1 MDAFRRAIRSYP
13 LVAATVVVAVLGLVL
28 LATPARNAAPWV
40 VGAYA
45 LAIAGWEAVQM
56 VRSLLRGNLGLDIL
70 AVTAITAAVLV
81 GEPWAALVVVLML
94 TGGEALENY
103 AENRSKRE
111 LVALL
116 DRAPRQ
122 ATRVVR
128 GFPAELAELAEL
140 AAVSSEGQG
149 IASAQ
154 SAKTSDPA
162 GTPDG
167 GALADGA
174 AHAGGA
180 ALADDPEELERV
192 SVDEIRVGDM
202 LLVRPGEV
210 VPVDALLLSAS
221 ASFDESSLTGESL
234 PVDRAAGEV
243 VSSGVVNGATA
254 IYLRARALASESQ
267 YQQIVALV
275 ERAQESKAPTV
286 RLADRYAVPFTLLSL
301 GIAALAWIV
310 SGDPVRFAEVL
321 VVATPCPLLIA
332 APVAFL
338 GGMSRAARHGLI
350 VKGGGTLEQLAR
362 VRSAAFDKTGTLT
375 TGRPK
380 LTRVELA
387 EWCDEDQLLQLAASA
402 EVYSSH
408 VLAAA
413 IVQTAKDRELAI
425 LAMGEAQEHAT
436 NGVEAT
442 LEEPLPVAGGVGVVR
457 VGKPAWVAQS
467 APDLQRVE
475 LDAGELAI
483 YVAVDERFAGALIM
497 RDALRPEALATV
509 QQLSEFGLE
518 RMLIVTGDVEAT
530 ALAVGRELGVS
541 EVHAECTPASKVQ
554 IAASVTPRPLIMT
567 GDGLNDAP
575 VLAAA
580 DVGFAMGARGA
591 TAASESA
598 DVVNRFDTIA
608 GVADAVRI
616 GRDTVR
622 IALQSIWMGILLSVA
637 LMLVAAFGFLPALLG
652 AWMQELVDLV
662 AILGALRAIGVRADR
677 KFARTH
683 QKVGRA
689 GAQAR
694 SDLSSNHAE

>member
-1 MDAFRRAIRSYP
+1 MVRLKRAIRAYP
-13 LVAATVVVAVLGLVL
+13 LVASTILVAAIGLVL
-28 LATPARNAAPWV
+28 LATPARAAAPWL

-45 LAIAGWEAVQM
+45 LGIAAWEAVQM

-116 DRAPRQ
+116 DRAPRT
-122 ATRVVR
+122 ATRVL
-128 GFPAELAELAEL
+128 GEFSNEPGA
-140 AAVSSEGQG
+140 SER
-149 IASAQ
+149 
-154 SAKTSDPA
+154 
-162 GTPDG
+162 
-167 GALADGA
+167 L
-174 AHAGGA
+174 
-180 ALADDPEELERV
+180 EEV
-192 SVDEIRVGDM
+192 PVGDISVGDV
-202 LLVRPGEV
+202 LLVRAGEV
-210 VPVDALLLSAS
+210 VPVDAMLLAPT

-234 PVDRAAGEV
+234 PVERSAGEIV
-243 VSSGVVNGATA
+243 ASGVVNGSSA
-254 IYLRARALASESQ
+254 IHLRANTLAADSQ

-275 ERAQESKAPTV
+275 QRAQESKAPTV

-301 GIAALAWIV
+301 AIAAAAWIA
-310 SGDPVRFAEVL
+310 SGDATRFAEVL

-338 GGMSRAARHGLI
+338 GGMSRAAKHGLI

-362 VRSAAFDKTGTLT
+362 VKSAAFDKTGTLT
-375 TGRPK
+375 SGHPA
-380 LTRVELA
+380 LTRMVVA
-387 EWCDEDQLLQLAASA
+387 KGFDEDRLLQLAASA

-413 IVQTAKDRELAI
+413 IVQTARERGLPI
-425 LAMGEAQEHAT
+425 LAMSDANEYAT
-436 NGVEAT
+436 NGVET
-442 LEEPLPVAGGVGVVR
+442 ELDGGAGAVR
-457 VGKPAWVAQS
+457 VGKPAWVAETAS
-467 APDLQRVE
+467 DLERVS

-483 YVAVDERFAGALIM
+483 YVALDDRFAGALVM
-497 RDALRPEALATV
+497 RDSLRPEAGETV
-509 QQLSEFGLE
+509 RKLHDLGLE
-518 RMLIVTGDVEAT
+518 RMLIVTGDVAAT
-530 ALAVGRELGVS
+530 AQAVADELGIE
-541 EVHAECTPASKVQ
+541 EVHAECTPPDKVQ

-608 GVADAVRI
+608 GAADAVRI

-622 IALQSIWMGILLSVA
+622 IALQSIWIGILLSVA
-637 LMLVAAFGFLPALLG
+637 LMLVAAFGYLPALLG

-662 AILGALRAIGVRADR
+662 AILGALRAIGPRAER
-677 KFARTH
+677 S
-683 QKVGRA
+683 GPRA
-689 GAQAR
+689 TTSLTSPAMNA
-694 SDLSSNHAE
+694 

>member
-1 MDAFRRAIRSYP
+1 MVRLKRAIRAYP
-13 LVAATVVVAVLGLVL
+13 LVASTILVAVIGLVL
-28 LATPARNAAPWV
+28 LATPARAVASWL

-45 LAIAGWEAVQM
+45 LGIAAWEAVQM

-116 DRAPRQ
+116 DRAPRT
-122 ATRVVR
+122 ATRVL
-128 GFPAELAELAEL
+128 GELSNEPGA
-140 AAVSSEGQG
+140 SER
-149 IASAQ
+149 
-154 SAKTSDPA
+154 
-162 GTPDG
+162 
-167 GALADGA
+167 L
-174 AHAGGA
+174 
-180 ALADDPEELERV
+180 EEV
-192 SVDEIRVGDM
+192 PVGEISVGDV
-202 LLVRPGEV
+202 LLVREGEV
-210 VPVDALLLSAS
+210 VPVDAVLLAPT

-234 PVDRAAGEV
+234 PVERSAGEIV
-243 VSSGVVNGATA
+243 ASGVVNGSSA
-254 IYLRARALASESQ
+254 IHLRANTLAADSQ

-275 ERAQESKAPTV
+275 QRAQESKAPTV

-301 GIAALAWIV
+301 AIAAAAWIV
-310 SGDPVRFAEVL
+310 SGDATRFAEVL

-338 GGMSRAARHGLI
+338 GGMSRAAKHGLI

-362 VRSAAFDKTGTLT
+362 VKSAAFDKTGTLT
-375 TGRPK
+375 SGHPE
-380 LTRVELA
+380 LTRMVVA
-387 EWCDEDQLLQLAASA
+387 KGFDEDRLLQLAASA

-413 IVQTAKDRELAI
+413 IVQTAREHRLPI
-425 LAMGEAQEHAT
+425 LAMSDAHEYAT
-436 NGVEAT
+436 NGVET
-442 LEEPLPVAGGVGVVR
+442 VLDGGAGVVR
-457 VGKPAWVAQS
+457 VGKPAWVAE
-467 APDLQRVE
+467 AAAGLERVS

-483 YVAVDERFAGALIM
+483 YVALDERFVGALVM
-497 RDALRPEALATV
+497 RDSLRPEAAQTV
-509 QQLSEFGLE
+509 RRLHELGLE
-518 RMLIVTGDVEAT
+518 RMLIVTGDVAAT
-530 ALAVGRELGVS
+530 AQAVADVLGID
-541 EVHAECTPASKVQ
+541 EVHAECTPSSKVQ

-598 DVVNRFDTIA
+598 DVVNRFDTIK

-622 IALQSIWMGILLSVA
+622 IALQSIWIGILLSVA

-652 AWMQELVDLV
+652 AWTQELVDLV
-662 AILGALRAIGVRADR
+662 AILGALRAIGTKTDRKADR
-677 KFARTH
+677 
-683 QKVGRA
+683 GP
-689 GAQAR
+689 
-694 SDLSSNHAE
+694 E